1 MSELRYDVMLSG
13 QLLDGFNIEEVIQNL
28 ARLLALTENAVSEL
42 FQQKHAIVLN
52 GVDYEQAQ
60 RQQEELLSAGAESY
74 LIRHVRKE
82 PRMPAMDQATKSDG
96 LAPTQNVE
104 IAAEIEP
111 RQRAFFFSGQ
121 GAEYFR
127 IWIVNI
133 VLTIMTLGIY
143 SAWAKVRNKQYFY
156 ANTQLDGASFNYQA
170 VPLQILKGRLI
181 AFTFFVVY
189 IVTTSLFPATGVIF
203 GLLFIVLFPWLVV
216 KSLTFNAFYS
226 EYRNVRFGFDGQYSE
241 AFKVYILW
249 PILGLVTLSLLM
261 PYAIYKQQCFLV
273 RNMRYGDT
281 AFEFEPQASAYYKI
295 ALAMVGIVLMTS
307 FGVFLLVTLLNRE
320 AAGILTMLLTVMMY
334 LTLFVFFTVKT
345 TNLRFNHAT
354 LSSHAF
360 SANYTTAS
368 YMWLVLS
375 NTVAIVLTIG
385 LFIPWAKVRVASYKA
400 EHTKMLVDG
409 DLNQFSSA
417 VSQRV
422 GPLGEGVSDV
432 FDMDVGFL

>member
-320 AAGILTMLLTVMMY
+320 AAGILTMLLTVIMY

-385 LFIPWAKVRVASYKA
+385 LFVPWAKVRVASYKA
-400 EHTKMLVDG
+400 EHTKMQVDG

-432 FDMDVGFL
+432 FDMDVGF

>member
-13 QLLDGFNIEEVIQNL
+13 QLLDGFNIEEVIHNL

-42 FQQKHAIVLN
+42 FQQKHAIVLK
-52 GVDYEQAQ
+52 GVGYEQAQ
-60 RQQEELLSAGAESY
+60 RQQEELQSAGAESY
-74 LIRHVRKE
+74 LIRHDKKE
-82 PRMPAMDQATKSDG
+82 PRLPALEQAAKNDG
-96 LAPTQNVE
+96 LAPTQDVE
-104 IAAEIEP
+104 IAAEVEP

-156 ANTQLDGASFNYQA
+156 ANTQLDGASFSYQA

-181 AFTFFVVY
+181 AFAFFVFY

-249 PILGLVTLSLLM
+249 PILGLVTFSLLM

-320 AAGILTMLLTVMMY
+320 AVGILTMLLSVMMY

-375 NTVAIVLTIG
+375 NTVAIVLTLG
-385 LFIPWAKVRVASYKA
+385 LFIPWAKVRVAAYKA
-400 EHTKMLVDG
+400 IHTKMLVAG
-409 DLNQFSSA
+409 DLNQFSND

-432 FDMDVGFL
+432 FDMDVGF

>member
-1 MSELRYDVMLSG
+1 MSELHYDVMLSG
-13 QLLDGFNIEEVIQNL
+13 ELLDGFNINEVIQNL

-60 RQQEELLSAGAESY
+60 QQQEELLSAGAESY

-104 IAAEIEP
+104 IAAEIQP

-181 AFTFFVVY
+181 AFAFFVVY
-189 IVTTSLFPATGVIF
+189 IVATSLFPATGAIF

-216 KSLTFNAFYS
+216 KSLAFNAFYS
-226 EYRNVRFGFDGQYSE
+226 EYRNVRFGFDGQYNE

-249 PILGLVTLSLLM
+249 PILGLVTFSLLM

-295 ALAMVGIVLMTS
+295 ALAMVGIVFMT
-307 FGVFLLVTLLNRE
+307 FLGVFLLATLLNRE
-320 AAGILTMLLTVMMY
+320 AVGILTMVLTVMMY

-360 SANYTTAS
+360 SANYTTPS

-375 NTVAIVLTIG
+375 NTVAIVLTLG
-385 LFIPWAKVRVASYKA
+385 LFIPWAKVRVAAYKA
-400 EHTKMLVDG
+400 VHTKMLVEG

-432 FDMDVGFL
+432 FDMDVGF

>member
-1 MSELRYDVMLSG
+1 MSELHYDVMLSG
-13 QLLDGFNIEEVIQNL
+13 ELLDGFNINEVIQNL
-28 ARLLALTENAVSEL
+28 ARLLTLTENAVSEL

-52 GVDYEQAQ
+52 GVGYEQAQ
-60 RQQEELLSAGAESY
+60 LQQEKLQSAGAESY

-82 PRMPAMDQATKSDG
+82 PRLSAMEQATKSDG
-96 LAPTQNVE
+96 LAPTQNAE
-104 IAAEIEP
+104 KTAEIQP

-181 AFTFFVVY
+181 AFAFFVVY
-189 IVTTSLFPATGVIF
+189 IVATSLFPATGAIF

-216 KSLTFNAFYS
+216 KSLAFNAFYS

-249 PILGLVTLSLLM
+249 PILGLVTFSLLM

-281 AFEFEPQASAYYKI
+281 AFEFEPQVSAYYKI
-295 ALAMVGIVLMTS
+295 ALAMIGIVLLTS
-307 FGVFLLVTLLNRE
+307 FGVFLLATLLNRE
-320 AAGILTMLLTVMMY
+320 AVGILSIVLTVMMY
-334 LTLFVFFTVKT
+334 LTLFAFFTVKT

-360 SANYTTAS
+360 SANYTTPS

-375 NTVAIVLTIG
+375 NTVAIVLTLG

-400 EHTKMLVDG
+400 VHTKMLVEG

-432 FDMDVGFL
+432 FDMDVGF